1 MYGDAL
7 KSLTPSGIPPPP
19 GPGPMGASGPPPG
32 PPPPG
37 LMMPPPPAAIPSMA
51 AEEVHRKKQ
60 DHFLNQA
67 IADFHKGGITRAQ
80 LAEAVGAH
88 DAYDYKAWKES
99 NVIHPS
105 HASPAHN
112 EMPPE
117 ESMMNT
123 PPPTHPP
130 APIQG
135 AGSL

>member
-1 MYGDAL
+1 MRQLEGNR
-7 KSLTPSGIPPPP
+7 
-19 GPGPMGASGPPPG
+19 
-32 PPPPG
+32 
-37 LMMPPPPAAIPSMA
+37 
-51 AEEVHRKKQ
+51 AEDVHRQKQ
-60 DHFLNQA
+60 DAFLRQA
-67 IADFHKGGITRAQ
+67 IADFHRGGITRAQ